1 MGQQLTEIII
11 TVLMVM
17 GIGRISESIQPK
29 QYYAILETGKIM
41 QIEVGLFNR
50 YACPKKCSIVHFHR
64 VHVCRGEHLD
74 HPELI
79 QMMIQDKK
87 QLIPISI
94 GNSKIIDFVEI
105 LPEKSK
111 RKKKTTMPIQL
122 GKQLPWL

>member
-1 MGQQLTEIII
+1 MGQQLTELLL

-17 GIGRISESIQPK
+17 GIGRISETIQPK

-41 QIEVGLFNR
+41 QIEVSRFNR
-50 YACPKKCSIVHFHR
+50 YACPKKCSIAHFHR
-64 VHVCRGEHLD
+64 VHVCRDEHLD

-105 LPEKSK
+105 FPEKSK

>member
-1 MGQQLTEIII
+1 
-11 TVLMVM
+11 
-17 GIGRISESIQPK
+17 
-29 QYYAILETGKIM
+29 M

-50 YACPKKCSIVHFHR
+50 YACPKKCSIAHFHR
-64 VHVCRGEHLD
+64 VHVSKSEHLD

-87 QLIPISI
+87 KLIPISI

-111 RKKKTTMPIQL
+111 RKKKTTIPIQL

>member
-1 MGQQLTEIII
+1 MGQQITEIIL

-17 GIGRISESIQPK
+17 GIGRISETIQPK

-41 QIEVGLFNR
+41 QIEVSRFNR
-50 YACPKKCSIVHFHR
+50 YACPKKCSIAHFHR
-64 VHVCRGEHLD
+64 VHVCRDEHLD

-79 QMMIQDKK
+79 QMMVQDKK

-94 GNSKIIDFVEI
+94 GNSKIIDFVEF

-111 RKKKTTMPIQL
+111 RKTKTTMPIQL

>member
-11 TVLMVM
+11 TILMVM

-50 YACPKKCSIVHFHR
+50 YACPKKCGIAHFHR
-64 VHVCRGEHLD
+64 VHVCRDEHLD

-87 QLIPISI
+87 KLIPISI
-94 GNSKIIDFVEI
+94 GNSKIIDLVEI

-111 RKKKTTMPIQL
+111 RKKKAAIPIQM